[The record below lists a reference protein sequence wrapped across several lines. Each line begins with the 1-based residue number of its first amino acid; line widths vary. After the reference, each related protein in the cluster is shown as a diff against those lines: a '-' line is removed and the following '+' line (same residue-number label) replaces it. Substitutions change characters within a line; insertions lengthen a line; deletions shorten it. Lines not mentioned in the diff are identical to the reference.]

1 MEATLQSQLYV
12 FLLSLV
18 GGVVIGLIYD
28 FYRLSRYYSR
38 PKRIKTFIQDL
49 IFWLVLSIIIILFV
63 NRVNEGEIRG
73 FIFLGFTIGI
83 LLYSRLLSKK
93 VIRFISYTIDL
104 FIYRVK
110 KIVRFILSPFRSI
123 SEKLFKTLRKIKKY
137 LNLPGIFYA
146 NTMKSIKTIVKKK

>member
-1 MEATLQSQLYV
+1 MESTLQSQLYI
-12 FLLSLV
+12 FLLSLA
-18 GGVVIGLIYD
+18 GGVIIALIYD
-28 FYRLSRYYSR
+28 FYRLSRYYSK

-49 IFWLVLSIIIILFV
+49 IFWLVLSLIIILFV

-104 FIYRVK
+104 FISQVK
-110 KIVRFILSPFRSI
+110 KVMGFILSPFKSVRD
-123 SEKLFKTLRKIKKY
+123 ELFKSLRKFKKY
-137 LNLPGIFYA
+137 LNVPRIFYD
-146 NTMKSIKTIVKKK
+146 NTMKSISTITKKK